1 MGLKVDTAHYLWYYT
16 PLSALTLQASLTAHC
31 ATECQRHIKHAAK
44 AHTLTSLNKQR
55 NSFFSLCPIQQCVCV
70 CVGRG
75 VCVLLGHCVYII
87 CLFLSA
93 VLISIH
99 SSFKTPSD
107 TGGSWMQ
114 GPAPSVPRVLTRR
127 GRAMPVTEQTSFTV
141 AP

>member
-70 CVGRG
+70 CGEGG
-75 VCVLLGHCVYII
+75 VCPFGALCVHYM
-87 CLFLSA
+87 
-93 VLISIH
+93 LISFCSTNFH
-99 SSFKTPSD
+99 SFIIKNSK
-107 TGGSWMQ
+107 
-114 GPAPSVPRVLTRR
+114 
-127 GRAMPVTEQTSFTV
+127 
-141 AP
+141 